1 MDMEG
6 SPPVKLVLVEV
17 IAHVGEEVVL
27 LAVCVF
33 AAE

>member
-1 MDMEG
+1 MDMQG
-6 SPPVKLVLVEV
+6 SMPVKLVLVEV
-17 IAHVGEEVVL
+17 ISHFGEEVVL